1 MHLRGHENIEKR
13 LLIYG
18 SAFNLSLVLQQ
29 VQSGVEQ
36 PHPPPVYTGSLT
48 SPS

>member
-13 LLIYG
+13 LLIHG
-18 SAFNLSLVLQQ
+18 RAFNLSLVLRQ
-29 VQSGVEQ
+29 VQSGVAQ